1 MRIARWRQN
10 RRVKRKSRAAKPF
23 TRLANACLGTT
34 STQRAGISHTREC
47 RLRPKGSRDCQPH
60 RRGAAPIA
68 EDRIVG
74 QRYVSHRGGRLQ
86 AQALPFRWQLVG
98 TSGLADVKPAT
109 WTAANLPLGVR
120 DDWPATLPA
129 AGHFSAFRRTSQR
142 LNPAD
147 TKPFAPL

>member
-1 MRIARWRQN
+1 VPKKVANSLDWQGSN
-10 RRVKRKSRAAKPF
+10 AAQ
-23 TRLANACLGTT
+23 A
-34 STQRAGISHTREC
+34 
-47 RLRPKGSRDCQPH
+47 D
-60 RRGAAPIA
+60 
-68 EDRIVG
+68 
-74 QRYVSHRGGRLQ
+74 RLQ

-109 WTAANLPLGVR
+109 WTAVNLALGVR

-129 AGHFSAFRRTSQR
+129 AGHFSAFWRTSQR